1 MSNYEITCPHC
12 NTAFKLDEAGYADIV
27 SQVRTVEF
35 EAELH
40 KQLEAADKA
49 KKTEI
54 KLAEAEATKKAEA
67 ETAKITSELEKL
79 KAEVKNADVA
89 KELEIT
95 KATSEIQKE
104 ADKLK
109 GELEQAKL
117 KQDLEAKNIKET
129 YEGQLKLRDT
139 QIKDREDQIERLRD
153 MKAKLST
160 KMVGETLELHCQ
172 NSFNMIRA
180 AAFPSATFIKDTDGK
195 SGSQGDYIFK
205 DVSAEGTPYI
215 SIMFEMKNENDTTA
229 KKKKNEDFLK
239 ELDKDRIEKKCEYA
253 VLVSLLEADSDL
265 YNTGIVDVSHL
276 YPKMY
281 VVRPQFF
288 IPLITLLRNAAMKTI
303 ETKNQLA
310 IYERQN
316 LDLAQFKQKVATVQ
330 DSLAN
335 TYRLASER
343 YSDAIV
349 DIDKAIKALQATRE
363 NLLKS
368 EGHLKSGIKKG
379 EDLSIENLTKG
390 NETMKKKF
398 DEFPEEDNS

>member
-40 KQLEAADKA
+40 KQLEAAEKA

-67 ETAKITSELEKL
+67 ETAKITGEFEKL
-79 KAEVKNADVA
+79 KAELKNAEVA

-129 YEGQLKLRDT
+129 YEAQLKLRDT
-139 QIKDREDQIERLRD
+139 QIMDREEQIERLRD

-195 SGSQGDYIFK
+195 TGSQGDYIFK

-316 LDLAQFKQKVATVQ
+316 LDLAAFKSKVSTVQ
-330 DSLAN
+330 ESLAN

-343 YSDAIV
+343 YSDAIE

-368 EGHLKSGIKKG
+368 EGHLKNGVKKG

-398 DEFPEEDNS
+398 DELPEEDTE